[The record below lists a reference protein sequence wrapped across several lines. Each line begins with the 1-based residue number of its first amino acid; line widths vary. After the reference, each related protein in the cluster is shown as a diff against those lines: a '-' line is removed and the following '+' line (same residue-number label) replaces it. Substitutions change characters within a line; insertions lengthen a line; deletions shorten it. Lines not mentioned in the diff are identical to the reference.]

1 MLTRR
6 IETQR
11 WRRRLSHGAYWWL
24 PGVSEDD
31 VDDDVDDDDDDDDFD
46 GDDDD
51 MAEALDLA
59 LAPEQDENQLELS
72 SFGSVFHSMH
82 RSVYVRREQDEDV
95 LQDSCIY
102 LSKQEAS
109 YAPGEKS
116 RLRLRAIVF
125 ECKLALRREMMFYIT
140 NGVPIPSW
148 TRLVPQTDLPFLYGS
163 PWMDGGISA
172 VPLSGCVIW
181 IIVVFCPVRSHRPS
195 RCH

>member
-1 MLTRR
+1 M
-6 IETQR
+6 
-11 WRRRLSHGAYWWL
+11 SHGAYWWL

-31 VDDDVDDDDDDDDFD
+31 DDDDVDDDDDDDDDFD

-148 TRLVPQTDLPFLYGS
+148 TRLAPQTDLPFLGGS
-163 PWMDGGISA
+163 PWMDGISA
-172 VPLSGCVIW
+172 VLSA
-181 IIVVFCPVRSHRPS
+181 RR
-195 RCH
+195 

>member
-1 MLTRR
+1 M
-6 IETQR
+6 
-11 WRRRLSHGAYWWL
+11 SHGAYWWL

-31 VDDDVDDDDDDDDFD
+31 DDDDVDDDDDDDDDFD
-46 GDDDD
+46 GDAVD

-148 TRLVPQTDLPFLYGS
+148 TRLTPQTDLPFLYGS

-172 VPLSGCVIW
+172 VPSAKRKIPL
-181 IIVVFCPVRSHRPS
+181 
-195 RCH
+195 

>member
-1 MLTRR
+1 
-6 IETQR
+6 
-11 WRRRLSHGAYWWL
+11 
-24 PGVSEDD
+24 
-31 VDDDVDDDDDDDDFD
+31 
-46 GDDDD
+46 
-51 MAEALDLA
+51 
-59 LAPEQDENQLELS
+59 
-72 SFGSVFHSMH
+72 MH

-148 TRLVPQTDLPFLYGS
+148 TRLAPQTDLPFLYGS

-172 VPLSGCVIW
+172 VTLSGCVIW
-181 IIVVFCPVRSHRPS
+181 IIVVFCPVQSHRPS
-195 RCH
+195 RRR